1 LEWQILRRTGA
12 FLRPTHIF
20 NLFAEA
26 WEWIVR
32 SHLRWHLI
40 EHYLDDMMAAFPNS
54 QRKRLVQFKRDYP
67 QLCDITG
74 ILRNDDKDAE
84 GTTIKFLGRMV
95 DSTTF
100 TVSIPKDK
108 VDRVTSLTAD
118 ALASNSMTIHEAQQL
133 AGLLSFCASAV
144 QLGFVFC
151 CRIWSFVASFRS
163 EWKKE
168 FKRRIPA
175 LVRED
180 IEWWHDLFPAFNGV
194 RFFDDSNRRTIHL
207 FADASAQ
214 GMGAFFFDD
223 VNSPLA
229 TGRSTYLTCPP
240 NMR

>member
-1 LEWQILRRTGA
+1 
-12 FLRPTHIF
+12 
-20 NLFAEA
+20 
-26 WEWIVR
+26 
-32 SHLRWHLI
+32 
-40 EHYLDDMMAAFPNS
+40 
-54 QRKRLVQFKRDYP
+54 
-67 QLCDITG
+67 
-74 ILRNDDKDAE
+74 
-84 GTTIKFLGRMV
+84 MV

-151 CRIWSFVASFRS
+151 RRIWSFVASFRS

-223 VNSPLA
+223 VNSPTCDWQEHVPHLPPEHALA
-229 TGRSTYLTCPP
+229 LPLPHRDLHEPFDINIFEITALLRPGVSSGGRNSSLSIRTVRQH
-240 NMR
+240 NWA

>member
-1 LEWQILRRTGA
+1 
-12 FLRPTHIF
+12 
-20 NLFAEA
+20 
-26 WEWIVR
+26 
-32 SHLRWHLI
+32 
-40 EHYLDDMMAAFPNS
+40 MMAAFPNS
-54 QRKRLVQFKRDYP
+54 QRKRLAQFKRDYP

-151 CRIWSFVASFRS
+151 FVFCRRIWSFVASFRS
-163 EWKKE
+163 EWNKE

-175 LVRED
+175 PVRED
-180 IEWWHDLFPAFNGV
+180 V
-194 RFFDDSNRRTIHL
+194 
-207 FADASAQ
+207 
-214 GMGAFFFDD
+214 
-223 VNSPLA
+223 
-229 TGRSTYLTCPP
+229 
-240 NMR
+240 